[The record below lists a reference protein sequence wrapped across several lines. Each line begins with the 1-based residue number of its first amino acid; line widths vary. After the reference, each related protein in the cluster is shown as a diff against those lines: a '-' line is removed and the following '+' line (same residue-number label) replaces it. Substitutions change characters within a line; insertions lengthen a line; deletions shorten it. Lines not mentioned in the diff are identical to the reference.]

1 MFRNFIKIAL
11 RNIIKHKSYVFIN
24 VLGLSI
30 GIACSILI
38 VLFVL
43 QELSYDKFNNK
54 FKRIYRVYLSGK
66 IGPSEVEG
74 AWTAPPTAAAFVQ
87 EFPEVEDAVRM
98 DNWGE
103 VVVKYEDKSFIE
115 KHFMLADSSFF
126 NIFSIPLIQGDPS
139 TALAKPYT
147 VVITR
152 ETAQKY
158 FGNEDPVGKMIRV
171 NTDTS
176 YFTITGVIDKVP
188 VNAHFEFDLLAS
200 FLTHRRANDDFWLSN
215 SFYTY
220 LLLKEGSS
228 EEELEEKI
236 PAVLEKYIGP
246 QLQEAIGI
254 TLEEFAAAGNRYG
267 LYLQPLA
274 DIHLNPDIEH
284 GLKPSN
290 DKKYIYIFSMIAFL
304 IILLATINYMNLSTA
319 QSANRSREV
328 GLRKVVGST
337 RKSLVIQFL
346 VESVV
351 LTVISLILAVILV
364 EYFLPYFNK
373 YINLQLSI
381 YYFNNW
387 YIIPGL
393 LLITVLIGILAGIY
407 PSLFMATFRP
417 VQILSGKLKQGA
429 KSGILRSI
437 LVIAQFFISI
447 LIILCT
453 IIIYRQI
460 NYMLNKDLGFRKE
473 QLLVLRRADAI
484 GKEKINVFK
493 QEIKKYPGVINA
505 TNSTAVPGYPNNN
518 SAFLVEGWSPD
529 KTVGMQVNWI
539 DYDYFDTYEL
549 KLKEEAGRIF
559 SEEFAT
565 DTAAAIINES
575 AVRQFGLEKPLEIR
589 FMQPTDR
596 PEKFIYLQVIGIVKN
611 FHYQSLHEDI
621 YPHVFLHKPER
632 WDWGG
637 YITIRISPDNMNETI
652 KHIEDTWDKFTSND
666 PIQYFFLDEE
676 FNNIYQEEKRT
687 SKLSL
692 GFAILAIFIACLG
705 LYGLTSF
712 AAEKKTREI
721 GIRKVMGA
729 SITEIIVLFI
739 REIAGLILVST
750 LIAWPLAF
758 FIMKNWLQNF
768 YYRIDLSFIE
778 FLLAFLIALAIAFL
792 TVSYTVYTAAI
803 KNPAKALQ
811 YE

>member
-11 RNIIKHKSYVFIN
+11 RNIIKHKSYVLIN

-43 QELSYDKFNNK
+43 QELSYDKFNKK
-54 FKRIYRVYLSGK
+54 FRRIYRVYLSGK
-66 IGPSEVEG
+66 IGPSEIEG

-126 NIFSIPLIQGDPS
+126 NIFSIPLLQGDPS

-200 FLTHRRANDDFWLSN
+200 FLTHRRANNDFWLSN

-220 LLLKEGSS
+220 ILLKEGTSKD
-228 EEELEEKI
+228 EVEDKI
-236 PAVLEKYIGP
+236 PALLEKYIGP

-304 IILLATINYMNLSTA
+304 IILLASINYMNLSTA
-319 QSANRSREV
+319 QAANRSREV

-351 LTVISLILAVILV
+351 LTVISLILAVIIV

-437 LVIAQFFISI
+437 LVIVQFFISI

-484 GKEKINVFK
+484 GKEKIKVFK
-493 QEIKKYPGVINA
+493 QEIKKYPGIINA

-539 DYDYFDTYEL
+539 DYDYFNTYEL
-549 KLKEEAGRIF
+549 KLKEEAGRFF
-559 SEEFAT
+559 SEEYAT

-621 YPHVFLHKPER
+621 YPHVFLHKPEW

-637 YITIRISPDNMNETI
+637 YITIRISSDNMNETI

-729 SITEIIVLFI
+729 SITKIIVLFL

-778 FLLAFLIALAIAFL
+778 FLLSFLIALAIAVL
-792 TVSYTVYTAAI
+792 TVSYTVYTASI

>member
-1 MFRNFIKIAL
+1 MFTNFIKIAF
-11 RNIIKHKSYVFIN
+11 RNIIKHKSYVLIN
-24 VLGLSI
+24 ILGLSI

-43 QELSYDKFNNK
+43 QELGYDKFNTK
-54 FKRIYRVYLSGK
+54 FKRICRLYLIAK
-66 IGPSEVEG
+66 IGTSEIEG
-74 AWTAPPTAAAFVQ
+74 AWTAPPTAGAFIQ

-103 VVVKYEDKSFIE
+103 VVVKYKDKSFIE
-115 KHFMLADSSFF
+115 RHFMLADSSFF
-126 NIFSIPLIQGDPS
+126 NIFSIPLLQGDPE
-139 TALAKPYT
+139 TALNKPHT
-147 VVITR
+147 IVVTR

-176 YFTITGVIDKVP
+176 YYTITGVIDKVP

-200 FLTHRRANDDFWLSN
+200 FLTHGRANDDFWLSN

-220 LLLKEGSS
+220 LLLKEGASV
-228 EEELEEKI
+228 EELEEKI

-246 QLQEAIGI
+246 QLQAALGI
-254 TLEEFAAAGNRYG
+254 TIEEFVSAGNRYG
-267 LYLQPLA
+267 LFLQPLA

-304 IILLATINYMNLSTA
+304 IILLASINYMNLSTA

-351 LTVISLILAVILV
+351 LTILALILAVIIV
-364 EYFLPYFNK
+364 EYFLPYFNR
-373 YINLQLSI
+373 IMDLQLSI

-387 YIIPGL
+387 YIIPGMI
-393 LLITVLIGILAGIY
+393 LIAIFIGIFAGIY
-407 PSLFMATFRP
+407 PSIFLATFRP
-417 VQILSGKLKQGA
+417 VQILSGKLRQGA

-437 LVIAQFFISI
+437 LVIVQFFISV

-460 NYMLNKDLGFRKE
+460 HYMLNKDLGFKKE
-473 QLLVLRRADAI
+473 QLLVLRRAESI
-484 GKEKINVFK
+484 GREKIQVFK

-518 SAFLVEGWSPD
+518 SGFLVEGWSPD
-529 KTVGMQVNWI
+529 KNVLMQVNWI

-549 KLKEEAGRIF
+549 KINDESGRIF

-575 AVRQFGLEKPLEIR
+575 AVRQFGLEKPLEVR
-589 FMQPTDR
+589 FMQPVDTG
-596 PEKFIYLQVIGIVKN
+596 KFNYLQVIGIVKD
-611 FHYQSLHEDI
+611 FHYQSLHENI
-621 YPHVFLHKPER
+621 YPHIFLYKPES
-632 WDWGG
+632 WNWGG
-637 YITIRISPDNMNETI
+637 YITIRIAPENMKGTI
-652 KHIEDTWDKFTSND
+652 KNIEDTWEKFTSND
-666 PIQYFFLDEE
+666 PFQYFFLDEE
-676 FNNIYQEEKRT
+676 FNKIYQEEKRT

-692 GFAILAIFIACLG
+692 GFTILAIFIACLG

-712 AAEKKTREI
+712 AAENKTREI

-729 SITEIIVLFI
+729 SITKIIMLFL
-739 REIAGLILVST
+739 REIAGLILIST
-750 LIAWPLAF
+750 LIAWPLAYF
-758 FIMKNWLQNF
+758 VMKNWLQNF
-768 YYRIDLSFIE
+768 YFRIDLSFIE
-778 FLLAFLIALAIAFL
+778 FLLAFLIALTIAFI

>member
-1 MFRNFIKIAL
+1 MFKNFIKIAF
-11 RNIIKHKSYVFIN
+11 RNIIRHKSYVFIN

-43 QELSYDKFNNK
+43 QELSYDKFNK
-54 FKRIYRVYLSGK
+54 KSERIYRVYLSGK
-66 IGPSEVEG
+66 IGTSEITG
-74 AWTAPPTAAAFVQ
+74 AWTAAPTAGTFIQ
-87 EFPEVEDAVRM
+87 DFPEVEDAVRM

-115 KHFMLADSSFF
+115 KHFMIADSSFF
-126 NIFSIPLIQGDPS
+126 NIFSIPLLQGDPA
-139 TALAKPYT
+139 TALSKPHT

-158 FGNEDPVGKMIRV
+158 FGDEDPVGKMIKV

-176 YFTITGVIDKVP
+176 YFTITGIIDKVP
-188 VNAHFEFDLLAS
+188 ANAHFEFDLLAS

-220 LLLKEGSS
+220 ILIKEGTSV
-228 EEELEEKI
+228 EELEGKI
-236 PAVLEKYIGP
+236 PALLEKYIGP
-246 QLQEAIGI
+246 QLLEVLGI
-254 TLEEFAAAGNRYG
+254 TLEEFAAAGNSYG

-274 DIHLNPDIEH
+274 DIHLNPEIQH

-304 IILLATINYMNLSTA
+304 IILLASINYMNLSTA

-351 LTVISLILAVILV
+351 LTTLALILAVIIV
-364 EYFLPYFNK
+364 EYTLPYFNK
-373 YINLQLSI
+373 YIDLQLSV

-393 LLITVLIGILAGIY
+393 FMVAVLIGILAGIY
-407 PSLFMATFRP
+407 PSIFLATFRP
-417 VQILSGKLKQGA
+417 VQILSGKLKQGV

-437 LVIAQFFISI
+437 LVIIQFFISV

-460 NYMLNKDLGFRKE
+460 NYMLNKDLGFKKE
-473 QLLVLRRADAI
+473 QLLVLRRAEAI
-484 GKEKINVFK
+484 GKEKIQVFK

-505 TNSTAVPGYPNNN
+505 TNSTAIPGYPNNN
-518 SAFLVEGWSPD
+518 NGFLVEGWSPD
-529 KTVGMQVNWI
+529 KTVLMQVNWV

-549 KLKEEAGRIF
+549 KIKEEAGRF
-559 SEEFAT
+559 HSEEYAT
-565 DTAAAIINES
+565 DTAAVVINES
-575 AVRQFGLEKPLEIR
+575 AVKKFEFDKPLEMR
-589 FMQPTDR
+589 FMQPTGKD
-596 PEKFIYLQVIGIVKN
+596 EKFDYLQVIGVAKN
-611 FHYQSLHEDI
+611 FHYMSLHEDI
-621 YPHVFLHKPER
+621 YPHVFMHKPEW

-637 YITIRISPDNMNETI
+637 YITIRISPDNMKATIENIKNEW
-652 KHIEDTWDKFTSND
+652 EKFTSND
-666 PIQYFFLDEE
+666 PFQYFFLDEE
-676 FNNIYQEEKRT
+676 FNKIYQEEKRT

-712 AAEKKTREI
+712 AAEKRTKEI

-729 SITEIIVLFI
+729 SIAKIILLFL

-758 FIMKNWLQNF
+758 FVMKSWLQNF
-768 YYRIDLSFIE
+768 YYRIDLSFVE
-778 FLLAFLIALAIAFL
+778 FLLSFLVALAIAFL

-803 KNPAKALQ
+803 KNPSKALQ

>member
-1 MFRNFIKIAL
+1 MLTNFIKIAL
-11 RNIIKHKSYVFIN
+11 RNIIKHKSYVVIN
-24 VLGLSI
+24 ILGLSI

-43 QELSYDKFNNK
+43 QELSYDRFNDK
-54 FKRIYRVYLSGK
+54 FKRIYRLYLSAK
-66 IGPSEVEG
+66 IGASEIEG
-74 AWTAPPTAAAFVQ
+74 AWTAPPTAGAFIQ

-115 KHFMLADSSFF
+115 RHFMLADSSFF
-126 NIFSIPLIQGDPS
+126 NIFSIHLLQGDPT
-139 TALAKPYT
+139 TALNKPYT
-147 VVITR
+147 VVITK

-171 NTDTS
+171 NNDTS
-176 YFTITGVIDKVP
+176 YFTITGVVDKVP

-200 FLTHRRANDDFWLSN
+200 FLTHRRAKDDFWLSN

-228 EEELEEKI
+228 GEELEEKI
-236 PAVLEKYIGP
+236 PAILEKYIGP
-246 QLQEAIGI
+246 QLQEVLGI
-254 TLEEFAAAGNRYG
+254 TIEEFSSAGNRYG

-290 DKKYIYIFSMIAFL
+290 DKKYIYIFSLIAFL
-304 IILLATINYMNLSTA
+304 IILLASINYINLSTA

-351 LTVISLILAVILV
+351 LTILALVLAVIIV
-364 EYFLPYFNK
+364 EYFLPYFNR
-373 YINLQLSI
+373 IMDLQLSFH
-381 YYFNNW
+381 YFNKW
-387 YIIPGL
+387 FIIPGL
-393 LLITVLIGILAGIY
+393 LVVAILIGILAGIY
-407 PSLFMATFRP
+407 PSLFLATFRP
-417 VQILSGKLKQGA
+417 VHILTGKLKQGA

-437 LVIAQFFISI
+437 LVVVQFFISV

-460 NYMLNKDLGFRKE
+460 NYMLNKDLGFKKE
-473 QLLVLRRADAI
+473 QLLVLRRAEAI
-484 GKEKINVFK
+484 GREKIQVFK
-493 QEIKKYPGVINA
+493 EEIKKYPGVINA
-505 TNSTAVPGYPNNN
+505 ANSTAVPGYPNNN
-518 SAFLVEGWSPD
+518 SGFLVEGWSPD
-529 KTVGMQVNWI
+529 KTVLMQVNWI
-539 DYDYFDTYEL
+539 DYDYVDTYEL
-549 KLKEEAGRIF
+549 KLKEDAGRF
-559 SEEFAT
+559 HSEEYAT
-565 DTAAAIINES
+565 DTAAAVINES

-589 FMQPTDR
+589 FMQPTET
-596 PEKFIYLQVIGIVKN
+596 PEKFIYLQVIGVVKN

-621 YPHVFLHKPER
+621 YPHVFLHKPES

-637 YITIRISPDNMNETI
+637 YITIRIAHENMKGTI
-652 KHIEDTWDKFTSND
+652 KNIEETWEKFTSND
-666 PIQYFFLDEE
+666 PFQYFFLDEE
-676 FNNIYQEEKRT
+676 FNSIYQEEKRT

-692 GFAILAIFIACLG
+692 GFAILAVFIACLG

-729 SITEIIVLFI
+729 SITKIIVLFL
-739 REIAGLILVST
+739 REIAGIILVST
-750 LIAWPLAF
+750 LLAWPLAYF
-758 FIMKNWLQNF
+758 VMKNWLQNF

-778 FLLAFLIALAIAFL
+778 FLLSFLVALVIAFI
-792 TVSYTVYTAAI
+792 TVSYTVYTAAV
-803 KNPAKALQ
+803 KNPANALQ

>member
-1 MFRNFIKIAL
+1 MFANFIKIAL

-38 VLFVL
+38 MLFVL
-43 QELSYDKFNNK
+43 QELSYDKFNEK
-54 FKRIYRVYLSGK
+54 FRRIYRLYLSAK
-66 IGPSEVEG
+66 IGPSEMEG
-74 AWTAPPTAAAFVQ
+74 AWTAPPTAAAFIQ

-126 NIFSIPLIQGDPS
+126 NIFSIPLIQGNPS
-139 TALAKPYT
+139 TALNKPYT
-147 VVITR
+147 VVITK

-171 NTDTS
+171 NNDTS
-176 YFTITGVIDKVP
+176 YFTITGVIEKVP

-200 FLTHRRANDDFWLSN
+200 FLTHRRAKDNFWLSN

-228 EEELEEKI
+228 EEKLQEKI
-236 PAVLEKYIGP
+236 PAVLEKYVGP
-246 QLQEAIGI
+246 QLQAVLGI
-254 TLEEFAAAGNRYG
+254 TIGEFVSAGNRYG

-274 DIHLNPDIEH
+274 DIHLNPEIEH

-290 DKKYIYIFSMIAFL
+290 DKKYIYIFSSIAFL
-304 IILLATINYMNLSTA
+304 IILLAGINYMNLSTA

-337 RKSLVIQFL
+337 RKLLIMQFL

-351 LTVISLILAVILV
+351 LTIISLIIAVIIV
-364 EYFLPYFNK
+364 EYFLPYFNR
-373 YINLQLSI
+373 IMDLQLSI
-381 YYFNNW
+381 NYFKKW
-387 YIIPGL
+387 YIIPGML
-393 LLITVLIGILAGIY
+393 SIVILIGILSGIY
-407 PSLFMATFRP
+407 PSLFLATFRP

-429 KSGILRSI
+429 KSGMLRSI
-437 LVIAQFFISI
+437 LVIIQFLISV

-473 QLLVLRRADAI
+473 QLLVLRRAEAI
-484 GKEKINVFK
+484 GKEKIQVFK

-518 SAFLVEGWSPD
+518 NGFLVEGWGPD

-549 KLKEEAGRIF
+549 KLKDESGRVF
-559 SEEFAT
+559 SKEFAT

-575 AVRQFGLEKPLEIR
+575 AVRQFGLEKPLEVR
-589 FMQPTDR
+589 FMQPVDTG
-596 PEKFIYLQVIGIVKN
+596 KFNYLQVIGIVKD
-611 FHYQSLHEDI
+611 FHYQSLHENI
-621 YPHVFLHKPER
+621 YPHIFLHKPES

-637 YITIRISPDNMNETI
+637 YITIRISPENMKGTI
-652 KHIEDTWDKFTSND
+652 KNIEETWEKFTSNN
-666 PIQYFFLDEE
+666 PFQYFFLDEE
-676 FNNIYQEEKRT
+676 FNKTYQEEKRT

-692 GFAILAIFIACLG
+692 GFAVLAIFIACLG

-712 AAEKKTREI
+712 AAEKKIKEI

-729 SITEIIVLFI
+729 SISKIIVLFI
-739 REIAGLILVST
+739 REIAGLIVVST
-750 LIAWPLAF
+750 LIAWPLAY
-758 FIMKNWLQNF
+758 FIMNNWLQNF
-768 YYRIDLSFIE
+768 YYRIDLNFIE
-778 FLLAFLIALAIAFL
+778 FLLSFLIALTIAFI
-792 TVSYTVYTAAI
+792 TVSYTVYSAAI
-803 KNPAKALQ
+803 RNPVKALQ

>member
-1 MFRNFIKIAL
+1 MLTNFIKIAF
-11 RNIIKHKSYVFIN
+11 RNIIKHKSYVLIN
-24 VLGLSI
+24 ILGLSI

-43 QELSYDKFNNK
+43 QELGYDKFNTK
-54 FKRIYRVYLSGK
+54 FKRICRLYLIAK
-66 IGPSEVEG
+66 IGTSEIEG
-74 AWTAPPTAAAFVQ
+74 AWTAPPTAGAFIQ

-115 KHFMLADSSFF
+115 RHFMLADSSFF
-126 NIFSIPLIQGDPS
+126 NIFSIPLLQGDPE
-139 TALAKPYT
+139 TALNKPYT

-158 FGNEDPVGKMIRV
+158 YGNEDPVGKMIRV

-176 YFTITGVIDKVP
+176 YYTITGVIDKVP

-200 FLTHRRANDDFWLSN
+200 FLTHGRANDDFWLSN

-220 LLLKEGSS
+220 LLLKEGASV
-228 EEELEEKI
+228 EELEEKI

-246 QLQEAIGI
+246 QLQAALGI
-254 TLEEFAAAGNRYG
+254 TIEEFVSAGNRYG
-267 LYLQPLA
+267 LFLQPLA

-304 IILLATINYMNLSTA
+304 IILLASINYMNLSTA

-351 LTVISLILAVILV
+351 LTILALILAVIIV
-364 EYFLPYFNK
+364 EYFLPYFNR
-373 YINLQLSI
+373 IMDLQLSI

-387 YIIPGL
+387 YIIPGMI
-393 LLITVLIGILAGIY
+393 LIAIFIGIFAGIY
-407 PSLFMATFRP
+407 PSIFLATFRP

-437 LVIAQFFISI
+437 LVIVQFFISI

-460 NYMLNKDLGFRKE
+460 SYMLNKDLGFKKE
-473 QLLVLRRADAI
+473 QLLVLRRAESI
-484 GKEKINVFK
+484 GREKIQVFK

-518 SAFLVEGWSPD
+518 SGFLVEGWSPD
-529 KTVGMQVNWI
+529 KNVLMQVNWI

-549 KLKEEAGRIF
+549 KIKDESGRIF

-589 FMQPTDR
+589 FMQPVDTG
-596 PEKFIYLQVIGIVKN
+596 KFNYLQVIGIVKD
-611 FHYQSLHEDI
+611 FHYQSLYENI
-621 YPHVFLHKPER
+621 YPHIFLHKPEQ

-637 YITIRISPDNMNETI
+637 YLTIRIAPDNMKETI
-652 KHIEDTWDKFTSND
+652 KHIEDTWEKFTSND
-666 PIQYFFLDEE
+666 PFQYFFLDEE
-676 FNNIYQEEKRT
+676 FNTIYQEEKRT

-712 AAEKKTREI
+712 AAENKTKEI

-729 SITEIIVLFI
+729 SITKVIMLFL
-739 REIAGLILVST
+739 REIAGLILIST
-750 LIAWPLAF
+750 LIAWPLAY

-768 YYRIDLSFIE
+768 YFRINLSFIE
-778 FLLAFLIALAIAFL
+778 FLLAFLIALTIAFI

-803 KNPAKALQ
+803 KNPAKALK

>member
-1 MFRNFIKIAL
+1 MFTNFIKIAL
-11 RNIIKHKSYVFIN
+11 RNIIKHRSYVIIN

-38 VLFVL
+38 MLFVL
-43 QELSYDKFNNK
+43 QELSYDKFNKK
-54 FKRIYRVYLSGK
+54 FERIYRVYLSGK
-66 IGPSEVEG
+66 IGTSEITG
-74 AWTAPPTAAAFVQ
+74 AWTASPTAGTFIQ
-87 EFPEVEDAVRM
+87 DFPEVEDAVRM

-103 VVVKYEDKSFIE
+103 VVIKYEDKSFVE

-126 NIFSIPLIQGDPS
+126 NIFSIPLLQGDPA
-139 TALAKPYT
+139 TALNKPHT

-158 FGNEDPVGKMIRV
+158 FGDEDPVGKMIRV

-176 YFTITGVIDKVP
+176 YYTITGVVEKVP

-220 LLLKEGSS
+220 ILLKDGTSV
-228 EEELEEKI
+228 EELEGKI
-236 PAVLEKYIGP
+236 PALLEKYIGP
-246 QLQEAIGI
+246 QLMEVLGI
-254 TLEEFAAAGNRYG
+254 TLEEFASAGNSYG

-304 IILLATINYMNLSTA
+304 IILLASINYMNLSTA

-351 LTVISLILAVILV
+351 LTMLALIIAVIIV
-364 EYFLPYFNK
+364 EYFLPSFNK
-373 YINLQLSI
+373 YIDLQLSI
-381 YYFNNW
+381 NYFNNW

-393 LLITVLIGILAGIY
+393 FLIAVLIGILAGIY
-407 PSLFMATFRP
+407 PSLFLATFRP
-417 VQILSGKLKQGA
+417 VQMLSGKLKQGA
-429 KSGILRSI
+429 RSGILRSI
-437 LVIAQFFISI
+437 LVIIQFFISV

-460 NYMLNKDLGFRKE
+460 NYMLNKDLGFNKE
-473 QLLVLRRADAI
+473 QLLVLRRAEAI
-484 GKEKINVFK
+484 GKEKIQVFK

-505 TNSTAVPGYPNNN
+505 TNSTAIPGYPNNN
-518 SAFLVEGWSPD
+518 NGFLVEGWSPD
-529 KTVGMQVNWI
+529 KTVLMQVNWV

-549 KLKEEAGRIF
+549 KIKDESGRIF
-559 SEEFAT
+559 SKEFAT

-575 AVRQFGLEKPLEIR
+575 AVRQFGLEKPLEVR
-589 FMQPTDR
+589 FMQPVDTG
-596 PEKFIYLQVIGIVKN
+596 KFNYLQVIGVVKN

-621 YPHVFLHKPER
+621 YPHVFLHKPE
-632 WDWGG
+632 WWGWGG
-637 YITIRISPDNMNETI
+637 YITIRISPDNMKATI
-652 KHIEDTWDKFTSND
+652 KNIEDTWEKFTSNY
-666 PIQYFFLDEE
+666 PFQYFFLDEE

-692 GFAILAIFIACLG
+692 GFAILAIFVACLG

-712 AAEKKTREI
+712 AAEKKTKEI

-729 SITEIIVLFI
+729 SIFKIILLFL

-750 LIAWPLAF
+750 LLAWPLAYF
-758 FIMKNWLQNF
+758 VMKNWLQNF
-768 YYRIDLSFIE
+768 YFRIDLSFVE
-778 FLLAFLIALAIAFL
+778 FLFSLLIAIVIAFL

-803 KNPAKALQ
+803 KNPARALQ

>member
-1 MFRNFIKIAL
+1 MFANFIKIAL
-11 RNIIKHKSYVFIN
+11 RNIVKHKSYVFIN

-43 QELSYDKFNNK
+43 QELSYDKFNEK
-54 FKRIYRVYLSGK
+54 FKRIYRVYLSAR
-66 IGPSEVEG
+66 IGTSEVEG
-74 AWTAPPTAAAFVQ
+74 ALTAPPTAAAFVQ

-103 VVVKYEDKSFIE
+103 VVIKYENKSFIE

-152 ETAQKY
+152 ETAGKY
-158 FGNEDPVGKMIRV
+158 FGNEDPVGKMIKV
-171 NTDTS
+171 NNDTS
-176 YFTITGVIDKVP
+176 YFTVTGIIDKVP

-200 FLTHRRANDDFWLSN
+200 FLTHRRAKDDFWLSN

-236 PAVLEKYIGP
+236 PGILEKYVGP
-246 QLQEAIGI
+246 QLQAIMGI
-254 TLEEFAAAGNRYG
+254 TIDEFTAAGNRYG
-267 LYLQPLA
+267 LYLQQLG
-274 DIHLNPDIEH
+274 DIHLNPEIVH

-290 DKKYIYIFSMIAFL
+290 DKKYIYIFSSIAFL
-304 IILLATINYMNLSTA
+304 IILLAGINYMNLSTA

-337 RKSLVIQFL
+337 RKSLIMQFL
-346 VESVV
+346 VESVL
-351 LTVISLILAVILV
+351 LTIISLIIAVIIV
-364 EYFLPYFNK
+364 EYFLPYFNR
-373 YINLQLSI
+373 IMDLQLSVH
-381 YYFNNW
+381 YFNKW
-387 YIIPGL
+387 FIIPGL
-393 LLITVLIGILAGIY
+393 LVIAIFIGIISGLY
-407 PSLFMATFRP
+407 PSLFLATFRP
-417 VQILSGKLKQGA
+417 VQILSGELKQGA
-429 KSGILRSI
+429 GSGILRSI
-437 LVIAQFFISI
+437 LVIVQFFISI
-447 LIILCT
+447 FIILCT
-453 IIIYRQI
+453 LIIYRQI
-460 NYMLNKDLGFRKE
+460 NYMLNKDLGFKKE

-484 GKEKINVFK
+484 GREKIQVFK

-518 SAFLVEGWSPD
+518 SGFLVEGWGPD
-529 KTVGMQVNWI
+529 KTVGMHVNWI
-539 DYDYFDTYEL
+539 DYDYFDTYGL
-549 KLKEEAGRIF
+549 KIKDESGRVF
-559 SEEFAT
+559 SKEFAT

-589 FMQPTDR
+589 FMQPVDTG
-596 PEKFIYLQVIGIVKN
+596 KFNYLQVIGVVKD

-621 YPHVFLHKPER
+621 YPHVFLHKPES

-637 YITIRISPDNMNETI
+637 YLTIRISPDNMNETI

-712 AAEKKTREI
+712 AAEKRTREI

-729 SITEIIVLFI
+729 SISKIIVLFL
-739 REIAGLILVST
+739 REITGLIVVST
-750 LIAWPLAF
+750 LIAWPVAY

-768 YYRIDLSFIE
+768 HYRIDLSFIE
-778 FLLAFLIALAIAFL
+778 FLLSFLAALAVAFI
-792 TVSYTVYTAAI
+792 TVSYTVYSAAI
-803 KNPAKALQ
+803 RNPVKALQ

>member
-1 MFRNFIKIAL
+1 MFTNFIKIAF

-30 GIACSILI
+30 GIVCSILI

-43 QELSYDKFNNK
+43 QELSYDKFNKN

-66 IGPSEVEG
+66 IGTSEITG
-74 AWTAPPTAAAFVQ
+74 AWTAAPTARTFIQ
-87 EFPEVEDAVRM
+87 DFPEVEDAVRM
-98 DNWGE
+98 QNWGE
-103 VVVKYEDKSFIE
+103 VVVKVEDRSFIE
-115 KHFMLADSSFF
+115 KRFMIADSSFF
-126 NIFSIPLIQGDPS
+126 NIFSIPLLQGDPS
-139 TALAKPYT
+139 TALNKPHT

-158 FGNEDPVGKMIRV
+158 FGDEDPVGKTINV
-171 NTDTS
+171 NTDTA
-176 YFTITGVIDKVP
+176 YFTITGIIDKVP

-200 FLTHRRANDDFWLSN
+200 FLTHGRANDDFWLSN
-215 SFYTY
+215 SFLTY
-220 LLLKEGSS
+220 ILLKEGTNAN
-228 EEELEEKI
+228 ELEGKI
-236 PAVLEKYIGP
+236 PALLEKYIGP
-246 QLQEAIGI
+246 QLMEVLGI
-254 TLEEFAAAGNRYG
+254 TLEEFAAAGNSYG

-274 DIHLNPDIEH
+274 DIHLNPEIQH

-304 IILLATINYMNLSTA
+304 IILLASINYMNLSTA

-351 LTVISLILAVILV
+351 LTIIALILAVIIV
-364 EYFLPYFNK
+364 EYFLPYFNR
-373 YINLQLSI
+373 IIDLQLSVH
-381 YYFNNW
+381 YFNNW

-393 LLITVLIGILAGIY
+393 LLIAILIGILAGIY
-407 PSLFMATFRP
+407 PSLFLATFRP
-417 VQILSGKLKQGA
+417 VQILSGKLKQGS

-437 LVIAQFFISI
+437 LVIIQFFISV

-473 QLLVLRRADAI
+473 QLLVLRRAEAI
-484 GKEKINVFK
+484 GKEKIQVFK

-505 TNSTAVPGYPNNN
+505 TNSTAIPGYPNSNN
-518 SAFLVEGWSPD
+518 GFLVEGWSPD
-529 KTVGMQVNWI
+529 KTVLMQVNWV
-539 DYDYFDTYEL
+539 DYNYFDTYEL
-549 KLKEEAGRIF
+549 KLKEEAGRF
-559 SEEFAT
+559 HSEEYAT
-565 DTAAAIINES
+565 DTAAAVINES
-575 AVRQFGLEKPLEIR
+575 AVGQFGLEKPLEIR
-589 FMQPTDR
+589 FMQPTDTAQT
-596 PEKFIYLQVIGIVKN
+596 FNYLQVIGVVKN

-621 YPHVFLHKPER
+621 YPHVFLHKPES
-632 WDWGG
+632 WGWGG

-652 KHIEDTWDKFTSND
+652 KNIENTWEKFTSND

-676 FNNIYQEEKRT
+676 FNKIYQEEKRT

-712 AAEKKTREI
+712 AAEKKTKEI

-729 SITEIIVLFI
+729 SISKIIVLFL
-739 REIAGLILVST
+739 REIAGLIFVST

-758 FIMKNWLQNF
+758 FFMKNWLQNF

-778 FLLAFLIALAIAFL
+778 FLLSFLIVLVIAFI
-792 TVSYTVYTAAI
+792 TVSYTVYSAAV
-803 KNPAKALQ
+803 KNPVKALQ

>member
-1 MFRNFIKIAL
+1 MFTNFIKIAL

-43 QELSYDKFNNK
+43 QELNYDKFNDK
-54 FKRIYRVYLSGK
+54 FKRICRLYLSAK

-74 AWTAPPTAAAFVQ
+74 AYTASPTAGAFVQ

-139 TALAKPYT
+139 TALNKPYT
-147 VVITR
+147 VVITK
-152 ETAQKY
+152 ETSQKY

-171 NTDTS
+171 NNDTS
-176 YFTITGVIDKVP
+176 YFTITGVIEKVP

-200 FLTHRRANDDFWLSN
+200 FLTHRRAKDNFWLSN

-228 EEELEEKI
+228 EEELQEKI
-236 PAVLEKYIGP
+236 PAVLEKYVGP
-246 QLQEAIGI
+246 QLQAVLGI
-254 TLEEFAAAGNRYG
+254 TIDEFTAAGNRYG

-274 DIHLNPDIEH
+274 DIHLNPEIEH

-290 DKKYIYIFSMIAFL
+290 DRKYIYIFSSIAFL
-304 IILLATINYMNLSTA
+304 IILLAGINYMNLSTA

-337 RKSLVIQFL
+337 RKSLIMQFL
-346 VESVV
+346 VESVL
-351 LTVISLILAVILV
+351 LTIISLIIAVIIV
-364 EYFLPYFNK
+364 EYFLPYFNR
-373 YINLQLSI
+373 IMDLQLSVH
-381 YYFNNW
+381 YFNKW
-387 YIIPGL
+387 FIIPGL
-393 LLITVLIGILAGIY
+393 LVIAIFIGIISGLY
-407 PSLFMATFRP
+407 PSLFLATFRP
-417 VQILSGKLKQGA
+417 VQILSGELKQGA
-429 KSGILRSI
+429 GSGILRSI
-437 LVIAQFFISI
+437 LVIVQFFISI

-453 IIIYRQI
+453 LIIYRQI
-460 NYMLNKDLGFRKE
+460 NYMLNKDLGFKKE

-484 GKEKINVFK
+484 GREKIEVFK

-518 SAFLVEGWSPD
+518 SGFLVEGWGPD
-529 KTVGMQVNWI
+529 KTVGMHVNWI

-549 KLKEEAGRIF
+549 NIKDESGRVF
-559 SEEFAT
+559 SKEFAT

-589 FMQPTDR
+589 FMQPVDTG
-596 PEKFIYLQVIGIVKN
+596 KFNYLQVIGVVKD

-621 YPHVFLHKPER
+621 YPHVFLHKPES

-637 YITIRISPDNMNETI
+637 YLTIRISPDNMNETI

-692 GFAILAIFIACLG
+692 GFAVLAIFIACLG

-729 SITEIIVLFI
+729 SVSKIIVLFL
-739 REIAGLILVST
+739 REITGLIVIST
-750 LIAWPLAF
+750 LIAWPVAY

-778 FLLAFLIALAIAFL
+778 FLLSFLIALTISFI
-792 TVSYTVYTAAI
+792 TVSYTVYSAAI
-803 KNPAKALQ
+803 RNPVKALQ